1 MILFGVDG
9 MAAAKKPNSQQY
21 HDNYDKIF
29 NKDEQESKEVQ
40 EGNKEEKNSEG
51 EEKKITDIKGVV

>member
-29 NKDEQESKEVQ
+29 NKDEQE
-40 EGNKEEKNSEG
+40 
-51 EEKKITDIKGVV
+51 